1 MGPCRLLV
9 LNKAEA
15 PVQFGV
21 LLNFDR
27 RGDVCEWHEHPLQN
41 KGSVEQKS
49 VFDWYRHSEHE
60 EFHQRD
66 VALYTSTPN
75 TSTHLFGGRPPRLA
89 ASVKDAPSEKALAL
103 CDCKTRG
110 GHKGIQ
116 TRKKNPPSL
125 SMLHASYSSFDD
137 TICVHSIHT
146 LRLWRR
152 VSAIF
157 QPSILEGRCPSALQN
172 KFRHCRDR
180 GIVEDQ
186 SHRQLNTRQR
196 LRELL
201 ENGKAGDV
209 RGCVGRRQKLE
220 IPKSPETANSS
231 SKS

>member
-1 MGPCRLLV
+1 MPAVECKRQLSLEPLKLEREPLISHVGKWDPAAFLV

-49 VFDWYRHSEHE
+49 VFDWYRHCEHE

-103 CDCKTRG
+103 SDCKTRG

-125 SMLHASYSSFDD
+125 SMLTTPALTILFVSTLYIPFGSGVEFRPSFRPQFLRAGAPVLCKISSVIAE
-137 TICVHSIHT
+137 T
-146 LRLWRR
+146 
-152 VSAIF
+152 
-157 QPSILEGRCPSALQN
+157 EG
-172 KFRHCRDR
+172 
-180 GIVEDQ
+180 
-186 SHRQLNTRQR
+186 
-196 LRELL
+196 
-201 ENGKAGDV
+201 
-209 RGCVGRRQKLE
+209 
-220 IPKSPETANSS
+220 
-231 SKS
+231 